1 MANISPAEELADG
14 VRPVRPAPA
23 HRHPAARTDLDR
35 LANSHGWR
43 TLAPFNWDQE
53 GLRLETA
60 AIVSGRAVAIDLVQS
75 GSRVLVEAWGDVGRG
90 DLDAVVERM
99 LWTDLD
105 LAEFHVRCRRQKRYR
120 AVADNG
126 DGRLLRSPTLWEDLV
141 KVLAT
146 TNISWSGTRAMTE
159 RLVGALGEPAPL
171 GRTAFPGPEAVARIS
186 ADDLAAQSGFGYR
199 AGSLRRIAQLVV
211 EGRLD
216 PDSWERPDRSDRA
229 VAREI
234 LGLPGI
240 GPYAQACIMA
250 LCGRFGH
257 LPIDSVFRAR
267 HPDTEVALRHYRSW
281 GRWKYLAYWFG
292 RKA

>member
-1 MANISPAEELADG
+1 MANISPASGKADG
-14 VRPVRPAPA
+14 DCPVRPSPT
-23 HRHPAARTDLDR
+23 HRYKAARIDLGR

-43 TLAPFNWDQE
+43 TLAPFNWNQD

-60 AIVSGRAVAIDLVQS
+60 AVVSGRAVAIDLSQS
-75 GSRVLVEAWGDVGRG
+75 GSGVMAEAWGDVGRSE
-90 DLDAVVERM
+90 LEAVVRRM

-120 AVADNG
+120 AVAATG

-146 TNISWSGTRAMTE
+146 TNISWSGTRAMTD
-159 RLVGALGEPAPL
+159 RLVDALGEPAPL
-171 GRTAFPGPEAVARIS
+171 GRTAFPGPQAVVGVS
-186 ADDLAAQSGFGYR
+186 PDELAASSGFGYR

-211 EGRLD
+211 DGRLD
-216 PDSWERPDRSDRA
+216 PDTWEHPDRSDRA

-234 LGLPGI
+234 LGLPGV

-267 HPDTEVALRHYRSW
+267 HPDAEAALRHYRSW

>member
-1 MANISPAEELADG
+1 MANISPAEGIPDRLG
-14 VRPVRPAPA
+14 QVRPPPA
-23 HRHPAARTDLDR
+23 HRFAAARIDLGR
-35 LANSHGWR
+35 LVNSHGWR
-43 TLAPFNWDQE
+43 TLAPFSWDQE

-60 AIVSGRAVAIDLVQS
+60 AVVSGKAVAIDLSQS
-75 GSRVLVEAWGDVGRG
+75 GTRVLAEAWGDVGRSE
-90 DLDAVVERM
+90 LDAVVRRM

-105 LAEFHVRCRRQKRYR
+105 LAEFHARCRRQKRYR
-120 AVADNG
+120 AVAESG

-146 TNISWSGTRAMTE
+146 TNISWSGTRAMTD

-171 GRTAFPGPEAVARIS
+171 RRTAFPGPEAVARIA
-186 ADDLAAQSGFGYR
+186 ADELAARSGFGYR
-199 AGSLRRIAQLVV
+199 AGSLRRIAQLVA
-211 EGRLD
+211 EGRLE
-216 PDSWERPDRSDRA
+216 PGTWESPDRSDRA
-229 VAREI
+229 VAKEI
-234 LGLPGI
+234 LGLPGV

-267 HPDTEVALRHYRSW
+267 HPDTEAALRHYRSW

>member
-1 MANISPAEELADG
+1 MANISPAASMEDG
-14 VRPVRPAPA
+14 NHPVHPPPT
-23 HRHPAARTDLDR
+23 HRYPAAQIDLSQ

-43 TLAPFNWDQE
+43 TLAPFNWDQA
-53 GLRLETA
+53 GRRLETA
-60 AIVSGRAVAIDLVQS
+60 AVISGKTVAIDLSQS
-75 GSRVLVEAWGDVGRG
+75 GSWVLAEAWGDLRRSE
-90 DLDAVVERM
+90 LEAVVRRM
-99 LWTDLD
+99 LWSDLD
-105 LAEFHVRCRRQKRYR
+105 LAEFHVRCRRQKRYH
-120 AVADNG
+120 AVAETG

-146 TNISWSGTRAMTE
+146 TNISWSGTRAMTD
-159 RLVGALGEPAPL
+159 RLVGALGESAPL
-171 GRTAFPGPEAVARIS
+171 GRTAFPGPETVARIP
-186 ADDLAAQSGFGYR
+186 ADELALQSGFGYR

-211 EGRLD
+211 GGRLD
-216 PDSWERPDRSDRA
+216 PDSWERPDRSDHV

-257 LPIDSVFRAR
+257 LPIDSVFRAH
-267 HPDTEVALRHYRSW
+267 HPDSEVALRHYKSW

-292 RKA
+292 RDT

>member
-1 MANISPAEELADG
+1 MANISPASGPADG
-14 VRPVRPAPA
+14 VCPVRPPPA
-23 HRHPAARTDLDR
+23 HRYNAARIDLGR

-43 TLAPFNWDQE
+43 TLAPFNWNRDS
-53 GLRLETA
+53 LRLETA
-60 AIVSGRAVAIDLVQS
+60 AVVSGRAVAIDLSQS
-75 GSRVLVEAWGDVGRG
+75 GSGVMAEAWGDVGRSE
-90 DLDAVVERM
+90 LEAVVRRM

-105 LAEFHVRCRRQKRYR
+105 LAEFHARCRREKRYR
-120 AVADNG
+120 AVAETG

-146 TNISWSGTRAMTE
+146 TNISWSGTRAMTD
-159 RLVGALGEPAPL
+159 RLVDALGEPAPL
-171 GRTAFPGPEAVARIS
+171 GRTAFPEPQAVIGVS
-186 ADDLAAQSGFGYR
+186 PDELAASSGFGYR
-199 AGSLRRIAQLVV
+199 TGSLRRIAQLVV
-211 EGRLD
+211 DGRLD
-216 PDSWERPDRSDRA
+216 PDTWEHPDRSDRA

-234 LGLPGI
+234 LGLPGV

-250 LCGRFGH
+250 LCGRFGY

-267 HPDTEVALRHYRSW
+267 HPDAEAALRHYRSW

>member
-1 MANISPAEELADG
+1 MANISPADAPPGALC
-14 VRPVRPAPA
+14 PVRPQPDHSEWAGEI
-23 HRHPAARTDLDR
+23 DLR
-35 LANSHGWR
+35 QIVNSHGWR

-53 GLRLETA
+53 QLRLETA
-60 AIVSGRAVAIDLVQS
+60 AVVAGKAVAIDLSQS
-75 GSRVLVEAWGDVGRG
+75 GTQVLAEAWGDVKHSEF
-90 DLDAVVERM
+90 DAVVKRM

-105 LAEFHVRCRRQKRYR
+105 LAQFHARCRRQKRYR
-120 AVADNG
+120 AVAETG
-126 DGRLLRSPTLWEDLV
+126 DGRLLRSPTAWEDLV

-146 TNISWSGTRAMTE
+146 TNISWSGTRAMTD
-159 RLVGALGEPAPL
+159 RLVGGLGGPAPL
-171 GRTAFPGPEAVARIS
+171 GRTAFPGPEMVARFS
-186 ADDLAAQSGFGYR
+186 AKELAAKSGFGYR
-199 AGSLRRIAQLVV
+199 AGSLRRIAQLVA

-216 PDSWERPDRSDRA
+216 PGSWEHPNRSDRA

-234 LGLPGI
+234 LGLPGV
-240 GPYAQACIMA
+240 GPYALACIMA

-267 HPDTEVALRHYRSW
+267 HPDAEAALRHYRSW

>member
-1 MANISPAEELADG
+1 MANISPADG
-14 VRPVRPAPA
+14 ATSGHWSARPTPA
-23 HRHPAARTDLDR
+23 HCYPAARIDLGQ

-43 TLAPFNWDQE
+43 TLAPFNWDQD

-60 AIVSGRAVAIDLVQS
+60 AVISGRAVAIDVSQS
-75 GSRVLVEAWGDVGRG
+75 GSGVLAEAWGDVGRG
-90 DLDAVVERM
+90 ELDAVVKRM

-120 AVADNG
+120 GVAENG
-126 DGRLLRSPTLWEDLV
+126 EGRLLRSPTLWEDLV

-146 TNISWSGTRAMTE
+146 TNISWSGTRAMTS

-171 GRTAFPGPEAVARIS
+171 GRTAFPGPEAVARVS
-186 ADDLAAQSGFGYR
+186 ADELAAESGFGYR
-199 AGSLRRIAQLVV
+199 AGSLRRIAQLIA

-234 LGLPGI
+234 LGLPGV
-240 GPYAQACIMA
+240 GPYALACIMA

-257 LPIDSVFRAR
+257 LPIDSVFRSR
-267 HPDTEVALRHYRSW
+267 HPDSEVALRHYRSW

-292 RKA
+292 RKT

>member
-1 MANISPAEELADG
+1 MANISPADG
-14 VRPVRPAPA
+14 EPDRNCPDRPAPA
-23 HRHPAARTDLDR
+23 HSYPAARTDLEP
-35 LANSHGWR
+35 LVKSHGWR
-43 TLAPFNWDQE
+43 TLAPFSWDQD
-53 GLRLETA
+53 GLRLKTA
-60 AIVSGRAVAIDLVQS
+60 VAISGEAVAIDLSQS
-75 GSRVLVEAWGDVGRG
+75 GPHVLAEAWGQAGRSE
-90 DLDAVVERM
+90 LDAVVQRM
-99 LWTDLD
+99 LWCDLD
-105 LAEFHVRCRRQKRYR
+105 LDEFHVRCRRQKRYR
-120 AVADNG
+120 AVAECG

-146 TNISWSGTRAMTE
+146 TNISWSGTRAMTD
-159 RLVGALGEPAPL
+159 RLVAALGEPAPL
-171 GRTAFPGPEAVARIS
+171 GRTAFPGPDIVARVPTEE
-186 ADDLAAQSGFGYR
+186 LAARSGFGYR
-199 AGSLRRIAQLVV
+199 AASLRRIAQLVV

-234 LGLPGI
+234 LDLPGV

-267 HPDTEVALRHYRSW
+267 HPDADAALRHYRSW

-292 RKA
+292 RKT

>member
-1 MANISPAEELADG
+1 MANISPTEGNSDG
-14 VRPVRPAPA
+14 LCPVRPPPA
-23 HRHPAARTDLDR
+23 QRYAVATTDLGR
-35 LANSHGWR
+35 LVNSHGWR
-43 TLAPFNWDQE
+43 TLAPFSWDPE
-53 GLRLETA
+53 KLRLETA
-60 AIVSGRAVAIDLVQS
+60 AVVTGRAVAIDLSQS
-75 GSRVLVEAWGDVGRG
+75 GPQVLAEVWGDAERG
-90 DLDAVVERM
+90 ELDGVVKRM

-105 LAEFHVRCRRQKRYR
+105 LAEFHARCRRQKRYR
-120 AVADNG
+120 AVAETG

-146 TNISWSGTRAMTE
+146 TNISWSGTRAMTD

-171 GRTAFPGPEAVARIS
+171 GRTAFPGPDVVARVS
-186 ADDLAAQSGFGYR
+186 VDELAARSGFGYR
-199 AGSLRRIAQLVV
+199 AGSLRRIAKLFV

-216 PDSWERPDRSDRA
+216 PLSWESPGRSDRA

-234 LGLPGI
+234 LDLPGV

-257 LPIDSVFRAR
+257 LPVDSVFRSR
-267 HPDTEVALRHYRSW
+267 HPDTEAALRHYRSW

-292 RKA
+292 RNS